1 MKLNNKRTILVGL
14 AFLSICSFWQ
24 LYDSIVPL
32 ILKNTFNIS
41 DTAAGAVMALDNV
54 LALFLLPVFG
64 MLSDRTNTRIGSRMP
79 FIIGGTIA
87 ASVLMIILP
96 IADRARNL
104 TLFLVTLGAVLLS
117 MSTYRSPAVA
127 LMPDVTPKPLRSKA
141 NAIINLMGAV
151 GGIISLGLIA
161 VMVPKGSNPNYIPLY
176 IVVSA
181 IMLICITV
189 LFFTIKENKLK
200 KEMQEQSGHD
210 GLNSKA
216 TDTSS
221 ETGYASE
228 HKLSKPV
235 RKSLILILFSI
246 FLWFMGY
253 NAITTAFS
261 KYANVYWG
269 LEGGLFAYAL
279 IVAQIAAILSYIP
292 VGAVATKI
300 GRKKVILFGIVLL
313 TISFSLAALFQT
325 FSAFIL
331 LFFVTAGISWASIN
345 VNSYPMVVEMS
356 RGSNVGKYTG
366 YYYTFSMAAQI
377 VTPILSGAVLE
388 FLGYKFL
395 FPYGALF
402 VGLSFVTMI
411 FVKHGDSRPKAP
423 ASKLEAFDVED

>member
-1 MKLNNKRTILVGL
+1 
-14 AFLSICSFWQ
+14 
-24 LYDSIVPL
+24 
-32 ILKNTFNIS
+32 
-41 DTAAGAVMALDNV
+41 
-54 LALFLLPVFG
+54 
-64 MLSDRTNTRIGSRMP
+64 
-79 FIIGGTIA
+79 
-87 ASVLMIILP
+87 
-96 IADRARNL
+96 
-104 TLFLVTLGAVLLS
+104 

-161 VMVPKGSNPNYIPLY
+161 VMVPKGDNPNYIPLY
-176 IVVSA
+176 AVISA
-181 IMLICITV
+181 IMLICVAV

-200 KEMQEQSGHD
+200 KEVQEQSENEYSDSG
-210 GLNSKA
+210 NSGEL
-216 TDTSS
+216 S
-221 ETGYASE
+221 EISTNSE

-235 RKSLILILFSI
+235 RKSLILILLSI

-292 VGAVATKI
+292 VGAVATRV
-300 GRKKVILFGIVLL
+300 GRKKVIQFGVVLL
-313 TISFSLAALFQT
+313 SLSFAAASLFQT

-356 RGSNVGKYTG
+356 RGSNIGKYTG

-388 FLGYKFL
+388 FFGYKYL
-395 FPYGALF
+395 FPYGAIF
-402 VGLSFVTMI
+402 VGLSFITML
-411 FVKHGDSRPKAP
+411 FVKHGDSRPEAP
-423 ASKLEAFDVED
+423 VSKLEAFDVED